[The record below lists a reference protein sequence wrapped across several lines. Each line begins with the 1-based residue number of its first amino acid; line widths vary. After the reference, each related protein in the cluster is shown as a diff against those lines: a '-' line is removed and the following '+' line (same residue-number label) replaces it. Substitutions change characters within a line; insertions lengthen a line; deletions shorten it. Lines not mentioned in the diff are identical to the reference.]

1 MWQRQD
7 IRLEMGAE
15 IADRFSGECWGQDGN
30 PQDDQFVFML
40 ISLIENGLRGV
51 KIERTWTGCS
61 G

>member
-1 MWQRQD
+1 
-7 IRLEMGAE
+7 MGAE
-15 IADRFSGECWGQDGN
+15 IADRFSGEWWGQDGN
-30 PQDDQFVFML
+30 PQDDQFVVML